1 MHGATIRFMKKRWK
15 DTTATTR
22 VFRCELHLSVSRLD
36 KRRAMA
42 NSIMR
47 EFVYRL
53 SAS

>member
-1 MHGATIRFMKKRWK
+1 MKERLRSRWK
-15 DTTATTR
+15 DTTAANR
-22 VFRCELHLSVSRLD
+22 LLRCEMYLSVSRLD

-42 NSIMR
+42 NSIMK